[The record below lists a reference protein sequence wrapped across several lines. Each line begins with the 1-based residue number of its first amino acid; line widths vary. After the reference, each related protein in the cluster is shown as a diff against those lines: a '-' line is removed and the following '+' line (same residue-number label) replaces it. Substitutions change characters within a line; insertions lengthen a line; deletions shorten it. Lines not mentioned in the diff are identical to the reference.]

1 MFNYTL
7 KELNNLEEDGCIV
20 AFTILCYQKFSEPV
34 LNEDTHIVFFTVCCL
49 FLSGYNF
56 RKC

>member
-7 KELNNLEEDGCIV
+7 KELNNLEEDGFIV
-20 AFTILCYQKFSEPV
+20 AFTTLCYQKFSE
-34 LNEDTHIVFFTVCCL
+34 LGLYEDIHIVFF
-49 FLSGYNF
+49 SGYNF